1 MGVKRGRG
9 TSMENK
15 MDLLKEYI
23 ERIKNIYG
31 SHVKKVILFG
41 SYARGDF
48 NSESDIDIMI
58 LLDISDLEA
67 KEYQTKLFDFTYDF
81 NMDNDV
87 EINPIAHSEELFLKW
102 IDAYP
107 FFNNI
112 NRDGVILYGAA

>member
-1 MGVKRGRG
+1 
-9 TSMENK
+9 MENK

-23 ERIKNIYG
+23 ESIKKIYG

-58 LLDISDLEA
+58 LLDISELEA
-67 KEYQTKLFDFTYDF
+67 KEYQTKLFDATYDF